1 MVNMRCK
8 KQVYLKG
15 VNFMKKLQRKILST
29 GISVT
34 LLLGIISIPAVAEET
49 TTDTQSSIVTN
60 TITNSS
66 IEKIEFEKDEEYS
79 TNSSGG
85 DRYYYNTG
93 QSCPAQAVYGDGYD
107 LLNTLQRG
115 DIIYEDAGGADVTG
129 HIAIVEG
136 KFYDYDTQKFHI
148 RIIEP
153 ILSGVKRGIIDDVRM
168 VEKEATFLRLKNGLT
183 TSQVMR
189 ILTFCRNQLGKEWS
203 IDHYNRQTSV
213 DSGQWY
219 CSEMVWAA
227 YYSQGINI
235 DVNQKTTGPITPKN
249 IYDSPKLKKIV
260 VY

>member
-1 MVNMRCK
+1 M
-8 KQVYLKG
+8 
-15 VNFMKKLQRKILST
+15 
-29 GISVT
+29 
-34 LLLGIISIPAVAEET
+34 
-49 TTDTQSSIVTN
+49 
-60 TITNSS
+60 
-66 IEKIEFEKDEEYS
+66 
-79 TNSSGG
+79 
-85 DRYYYNTG
+85 
-93 QSCPAQAVYGDGYD
+93 
-107 LLNTLQRG
+107 LNTLQRG

-168 VEKEATFLRLKNGLT
+168 VEKEATVLRLKNGLT